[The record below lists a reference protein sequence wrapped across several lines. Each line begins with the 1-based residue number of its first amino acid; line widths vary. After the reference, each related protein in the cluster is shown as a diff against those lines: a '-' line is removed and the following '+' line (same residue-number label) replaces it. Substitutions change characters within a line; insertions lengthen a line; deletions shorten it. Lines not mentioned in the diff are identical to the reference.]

1 MPLYMAIG
9 DIGELPLPRVEW
21 NQMPSA
27 LAYREFAPAP
37 AFRPYIECYWS
48 LRALRHH
55 PAYPVLPDG
64 CADLLFTG
72 GPELQMVGCMTVAR
86 EFALAEGSE
95 LFGVRFRP
103 AMAALFVRA
112 PWPELTDQTMPAE
125 GAKVLNEQIGAA
137 SHTEN
142 RIAAVENWL
151 RLVKN
156 PGPVQRILRCASPN
170 TRIDELSRQAGLSAR
185 QLRRVFLA
193 ETGLTP
199 KYLYRVLRFRRAIQ
213 KMPSTDFAS
222 LALDA
227 GFYDQA
233 HFIHEFR
240 QFSGGHTP
248 AAWQS
253 EMADFSNP
261 A

>member
-1 MPLYMAIG
+1 MPNGL
-9 DIGELPLPRVEW
+9 E
-21 NQMPSA
+21 
-27 LAYREFAPAP
+27 YREFLPAR
-37 AFRPYIECYWS
+37 ALRPYIECYWAMQA
-48 LRALRHH
+48 RCYH

-64 CADLLFTG
+64 CADLLFSG
-72 GPELQMVGCMTVAR
+72 GPELKLIGCMTVAR
-86 EFALAEGSE
+86 EFALTRGSE

-103 AMAALFVRA
+103 AMASLFVRA
-112 PWPELTDQTMPAE
+112 PWPRMTDQTAPAE
-125 GAKVLNEQIGAA
+125 GAKVLNEQIGA
-137 SHTEN
+137 EN
-142 RIAAVENWL
+142 LTAKRIAAVENWL
-151 RLVKN
+151 RFVKD
-156 PGPVQRILRCASPN
+156 PGPVQRLLNGAAAN
-170 TRIDELSRQAGLSAR
+170 VRIDELSRQAGLSTR

-213 KMPSTDFAS
+213 QMPSTDFAS
-222 LALDA
+222 LALDT
-227 GFYDQA
+227 GYYDQA

-253 EMADFSNP
+253 RMADFSNP

>member
-1 MPLYMAIG
+1 
-9 DIGELPLPRVEW
+9 
-21 NQMPSA
+21 
-27 LAYREFAPAP
+27 
-37 AFRPYIECYWS
+37 
-48 LRALRHH
+48 
-55 PAYPVLPDG
+55 
-64 CADLLFTG
+64 
-72 GPELQMVGCMTVAR
+72 
-86 EFALAEGSE
+86 
-95 LFGVRFRP
+95 
-103 AMAALFVRA
+103 
-112 PWPELTDQTMPAE
+112 MPAE